1 MYTAAK
7 IPKTGVVLVM
17 NLFVAVAFEKLVDGK
32 EPEVVISAIRT
43 IVERVIVTQE
53 GEESKVNIKLKGNV
67 KESYDDF
74 FDRSDILIDE
84 ESHTQLCDLG
94 GCRKLHSYLCW
105 NSVAKFLRGAD
116 GKAGLRGA
124 DRSGKNHPWLQP
136 AL

>member
-1 MYTAAK
+1 MFYTL
-7 IPKTGVVLVM
+7 T
-17 NLFVAVAFEKLVDGK
+17 NFEELVDGK

-94 GCRKLHSYLCW
+94 GCRKLHSYFC
-105 NSVAKFLRGAD
+105 
-116 GKAGLRGA
+116 
-124 DRSGKNHPWLQP
+124 RS
-136 AL
+136 AA